1 MVESKE
7 TTESAPSY
15 SKDAL
20 LMSKMFTP
28 VERDILKLSLDE
40 NKTYTMTEVNKAIAD
55 FKGGI

>member
-1 MVESKE
+1 MVESKKK
-7 TTESAPSY
+7 TKSAPSY

-28 VERDILKLSLDE
+28 VERDILKLSLNE
-40 NKTYTMTEVNKAIAD
+40 NKTYTITEVNKAITD

>member
-1 MVESKE
+1 MVKSK
-7 TTESAPSY
+7 TKSVPTY
-15 SKDAL
+15 GKNAL

-40 NKTYTMTEVNKAIAD
+40 NKTYTMDEVTKIISD